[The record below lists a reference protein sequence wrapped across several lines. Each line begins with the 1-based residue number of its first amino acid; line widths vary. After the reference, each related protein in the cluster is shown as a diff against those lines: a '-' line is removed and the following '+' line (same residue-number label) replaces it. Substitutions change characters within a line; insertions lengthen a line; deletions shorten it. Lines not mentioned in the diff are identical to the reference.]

1 MQIETISQILAALA
15 DPTRLRILHL
25 LFRYQAN
32 PVDVTFIVESLN
44 LPQPKISRHLAVLRD
59 IQLVEVRKTG
69 RQRRYSLPENQA
81 ALHAALLSA
90 LEPHVASTPQLKED
104 LKTENDLTEPDI
116 QAKEHLHMENAIEG
130 DVQRA
135 QNDAIFFALSS
146 ESRRLILDVIE
157 RNPGCTAGYA
167 VGFLKVSR
175 QAGERHLDLLESA
188 GLLHSQKEG
197 RMRRLY
203 YNAVPLQLIYDRW
216 TDARSA
222 RMSTRMT
229 AIKSTVEALQ

>member
-1 MQIETISQILAALA
+1 MQIETISQTLSALA

-25 LFRYQAN
+25 LYRHQSN
-32 PVDVTFIVESLN
+32 PVDVTFIVEKLN
-44 LPQPKISRHLAVLRD
+44 LPQPKTSRHLAILRE
-59 IQLVEVRKTG
+59 IGLVEVRKSG

-81 ALHAALLSA
+81 ALHAALLGA
-90 LEPHVASTPQLKED
+90 LEPHVASTPELEADLED
-104 LKTENDLTEPDI
+104 EIDLTPRPD
-116 QAKEHLHMENAIEG
+116 QATDTLHMENAVEG
-130 DVQRA
+130 EVQRA

-197 RMRRLY
+197 RLRRLF

-222 RMSTRMT
+222 KISARMT
-229 AIKSTVEALQ
+229 AIKSTVEARL